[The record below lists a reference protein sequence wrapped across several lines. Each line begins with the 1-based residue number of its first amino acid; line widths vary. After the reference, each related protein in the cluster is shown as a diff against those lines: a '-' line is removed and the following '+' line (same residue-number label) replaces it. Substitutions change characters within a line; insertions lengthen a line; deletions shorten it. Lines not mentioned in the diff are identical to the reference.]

1 MQGRVL
7 VTGFMVFA
15 GYQFNPSEWIAA
27 TLDGQVIEG
36 YRVHSLVLP
45 VSLRR
50 ALPILKEHLETLKPQ
65 VVLGLGLAPRA
76 RKVTVELVAV
86 SLAHYPDY
94 PDEDGYRAD
103 LQLLDN
109 GGLRT
114 YTTRIPLEAVRACRG
129 KGYPVTVSVSVG
141 TYLCNA
147 VAYAI
152 HRYAHHNNAIGGFLH
167 LPPTTE
173 LAHRHGL
180 TNTTPLWL
188 ELETVKCILRETI
201 RLLHKAP
208 GKL

>member
-1 MQGRVL
+1 MQDRVL
-7 VTGFMVFA
+7 VTGFTVFA

-27 TLDGQVIEG
+27 SLDGHVVEG

-45 VSLRR
+45 VSLQR
-50 ALPILKEHLETLKPQ
+50 ALPLLRKHLEALKPR

-76 RKVTVELVAV
+76 RKVTVELAAV

-94 PDEDGYRAD
+94 PDEDGHRAE
-103 LQLLDN
+103 LHLLDS
-109 GGLRT
+109 GLRA
-114 YTTRIPLEAVRACRG
+114 YTTRLPLEAVRTCHG
-129 KGYPVTVSVSVG
+129 KGYPVTVSVSTG

-147 VAYAI
+147 AAYTI

-173 LAHRHGL
+173 LAYRHGL
-180 TNTTPLWL
+180 TGTMPLWL

-201 RLLHKAP
+201 RSLRKAR
-208 GKL
+208 GKP